1 MGMDIRK
8 ITTQS
13 RIKEGFIITL
23 STKRLSESTT
33 NDIVNAAEISKKT
46 FYNYYQN
53 KHELLR
59 EIENEL
65 LSGLK
70 QALNQDRKKLSNLGH
85 LPKSEE
91 IRNLAN
97 TAFDKTIAYCNEHKI
112 YLSRL
117 LSDNGDIRFL
127 QMIVKLANDE
137 FDARVPYL
145 FGNIKIVSRSIMPF
159 TFIKTIYVN
168 TIINLLMLWESDP
181 DSLSTNDIK
190 DIAGLLQTKSPVDL
204 IDMYKEY
211 FG

>member
-33 NDIVNAAEISKKT
+33 TDIVNAAEISKKT

-65 LSGLK
+65 LAGLK
-70 QALNQDRKKLSNLGH
+70 QALSQDRKKLSDLGY
-85 LPKSEE
+85 LPKSDE

-97 TAFDKTIAYCNEHKI
+97 TAFDKTIAYSNEHKV

>member
-1 MGMDIRK
+1 M
-8 ITTQS
+8 
-13 RIKEGFIITL
+13 
-23 STKRLSESTT
+23 
-33 NDIVNAAEISKKT
+33 
-46 FYNYYQN
+46 
-53 KHELLR
+53 LR

-65 LSGLK
+65 LAGLK
-70 QALNQDRKKLSNLGH
+70 QALSQDRKKLSDLRH
-85 LPKSEE
+85 LPEGDE

-97 TAFDKTIAYCNEHKI
+97 TAFDKTIAYCNEHKV

-145 FGNIKIVSRSIMPF
+145 FGNIKIASRSIIPF
-159 TFIKTIYVN
+159 TFIKTVYVN

-204 IDMYKEY
+204 INMYKEY
-211 FG
+211 FS

>member
-1 MGMDIRK
+1 
-8 ITTQS
+8 
-13 RIKEGFIITL
+13 
-23 STKRLSESTT
+23 
-33 NDIVNAAEISKKT
+33 
-46 FYNYYQN
+46 
-53 KHELLR
+53 
-59 EIENEL
+59 
-65 LSGLK
+65 
-70 QALNQDRKKLSNLGH
+70 
-85 LPKSEE
+85 
-91 IRNLAN
+91 
-97 TAFDKTIAYCNEHKI
+97 
-112 YLSRL
+112 
-117 LSDNGDIRFL
+117 
-127 QMIVKLANDE
+127 MIVKLANDE

>member
-1 MGMDIRK
+1 MG
-8 ITTQS
+8 
-13 RIKEGFIITL
+13 
-23 STKRLSESTT
+23 
-33 NDIVNAAEISKKT
+33 
-46 FYNYYQN
+46 Y
-53 KHELLR
+53 
-59 EIENEL
+59 
-65 LSGLK
+65 
-70 QALNQDRKKLSNLGH
+70 
-85 LPKSEE
+85 LPKSDE

-97 TAFDKTIAYCNEHKI
+97 TAFDKTIAYCNEHKV

>member
-97 TAFDKTIAYCNEHKI
+97 TAFDKTIAYCNEHKV

-145 FGNIKIVSRSIMPF
+145 FGNIKIVSRSIMP
-159 TFIKTIYVN
+159 
-168 TIINLLMLWESDP
+168 LH
-181 DSLSTNDIK
+181 LSK
-190 DIAGLLQTKSPVDL
+190 RF
-204 IDMYKEY
+204 M
-211 FG
+211 